1 MTIYQQ
7 RLHAVEQ
14 EIERAGVEAALLT
27 SPLSVAYVSGFGCEP
42 HERFMGLVVRPGTE
56 PVLFVPSLEKD
67 KAEAELSAHGDFIRK
82 VIAISDTDNPY
93 AHLLEVGL
101 GTGIKRLAIE
111 KSYMRVREAERLAEV
126 LSGVQFADI
135 GETIVRLRLRKSE
148 EEVAR
153 MEIAIRLVEE
163 VLAEGLQKVRPGV
176 TELELV
182 AELEYLMKKKGA
194 DAPSFDTMVLAGA
207 NSALPHG
214 VPGMTKV
221 QEGQFLLFDLGVFKD
236 GYCSDITRTFVVGEP
251 TEEMERI
258 YQTVLAAEEAAIQAV
273 QSGHALAAV
282 DRAARTTITDAGYGQ
297 YFTHRVGHGLGLEIH
312 EAPSVHGEN
321 QTPME
326 AGMTFT
332 IEPGIYVPGLGGV
345 RIEDD
350 IFVTQS
356 GARVLTAFPKGL
368 TKLSL

>member
-1 MTIYQQ
+1 MVYKQ
-7 RLHAVEQ
+7 RLRVIEQ
-14 EIERAGVEAALLT
+14 EIEQAGVEVALLT
-27 SPLSVAYVSGFGCEP
+27 SPLSVAYVSGFVCDP
-42 HERFMGLVVRPGTE
+42 HERFMGLVIRPGAE

-67 KAEAELSAHGDFIRK
+67 KAEAELAAYGGFIRD
-82 VIAISDTDNPY
+82 VIAVRDTDNPY
-93 AHLLEVGL
+93 ARLLEAGL
-101 GTGIKRLAIE
+101 GTGVKRLAIE
-111 KSYMRVREAERLAEV
+111 KSYMRVREAERLAV
-126 LSGVQFADI
+126 ALPGVQFADI
-135 GETIVRLRLRKSE
+135 GDAIVRLRLRKSE
-148 EEVAR
+148 EELAR
-153 MEIAIRLVEE
+153 MEIAMRLVEE

-182 AELEYLMKKKGA
+182 AELEYIMKKKGA

-221 QEGQFLLFDLGVFKD
+221 QGGQFLLFDLGVFKD

-258 YQTVLAAEEAAIQAV
+258 YHTVLAGEEAAIRAV
-273 QSGHALAAV
+273 QPGRALAEV
-282 DRAARTTITDAGYGQ
+282 DRAARNIITDAGYGH
-297 YFTHRVGHGLGLEIH
+297 YFTHRVGHGLGLEVH

-321 QTPME
+321 QTLME

-350 IFVTQS
+350 ILVTES
-356 GARVLTAFPKGL
+356 GVRVLTAFPKGL